1 VTSADGTPAPTAPP
15 GHRGLGRFVANLG
28 RALAGALVFGLP
40 LLMTMEMWWLGFYMD
55 RPRLALLLVLTLPL
69 LVGLSHFVGF
79 EETFG
84 WREDAR
90 DALVALAV
98 GAAASGAV
106 LWVFGVLEP
115 GMSADEVVG
124 KVALQTVPAS
134 IGALLARSQLGG
146 GGDREE
152 RRWRPGYA
160 GELFL
165 MAVGAL
171 FLSLNVAPT
180 EEMVLIAYM
189 MPVERELTLAVLSVL
204 TMHAFVYA
212 VDFRG
217 QEERP
222 RGATAW
228 GLFLRYS
235 VAGYA
240 VVLLVSLYALWTFG
254 RLDGTGG
261 EELVSAAVVLGFP
274 GAIGAAGARLIL

>member
-1 VTSADGTPAPTAPP
+1 MASADATPASAAAPE
-15 GHRGLGRFVANLG
+15 HRGLDRFVTNLG
-28 RALAGALVFGLP
+28 RAFAGALVFSLP
-40 LLMTMEMWWLGFYMD
+40 MLMTMEMWWLGFYTD

-69 LVGLSHFVGF
+69 LVGLSHYVGF

-84 WREDAR
+84 WREDVR

-98 GAAASGAV
+98 GSIASGAV
-106 LWVFGVLEP
+106 LWLFGVVEP
-115 GMSADEVVG
+115 GMSADEIVG

-134 IGALLARSQLGG
+134 IGALLAGSQLGG
-146 GGDREE
+146 GREE

-165 MAVGAL
+165 MALGAL
-171 FLSLNVAPT
+171 FLSLNVAQT

-189 MPVERELTLAVLSVL
+189 MPVERELTLAVLSIL

-212 VDFRG
+212 VNFRG
-217 QEERP
+217 QERRSE
-222 RGATAW
+222 GATAW
-228 GLFLRYS
+228 GLFLRFS

-240 VVLLVSLYALWTFG
+240 VVLLVSLYVLWTFG
-254 RLDGTGG
+254 RLDGLGG
-261 EELVSAAVVLGFP
+261 EEAVSAVVVLGFP